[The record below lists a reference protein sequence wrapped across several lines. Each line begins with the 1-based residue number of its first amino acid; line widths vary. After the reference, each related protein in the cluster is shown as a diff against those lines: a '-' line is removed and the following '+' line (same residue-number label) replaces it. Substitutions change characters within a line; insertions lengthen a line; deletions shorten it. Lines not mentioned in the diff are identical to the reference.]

1 MGIMQG
7 TMQVHSWRGWAVCQ
21 CGSWLHAGAGGGG
34 YKEGFRQLSSANLNI
49 CRVKMG
55 EICRSSIATVPR
67 KLVFSVTR
75 TAGVLCRA
83 GHWELS
89 FLQLRG

>member
-1 MGIMQG
+1 MQG
-7 TMQVHSWRGWAVCQ
+7 AMQVNSWWGGAVCQ
-21 CGSWLHAGAGGGG
+21 CGSWAHAGAGAGG
-34 YKEGFRQLSSANLNI
+34 YKEGFRRLSSANLNL
-49 CRVKMG
+49 CGVKMG
-55 EICRSSIATVPR
+55 EICRLSTATVPR
-67 KLVFSVTR
+67 RLVFSVIR